1 MHLVQVLFHFVHAA
15 VALLHHCHR
24 FAEIRVLSGV
34 RREWSAEAAS
44 IQRFA
49 QVEEGLERRTD
60 RAECAFRVGGGLLAV
75 LGSRSRW
82 RAGAKRYE
90 AASLLGRLSA
100 VLGVLRAFPWYL
112 RAGCFLGCLRSV
124 YDVSCSG

>member
-1 MHLVQVLFHFVHAA
+1 MRGANGPSPVRRTG
-15 VALLHHCHR
+15 ALLHCCHR

-75 LGSRSRW
+75 LET
-82 RAGAKRYE
+82 AGM
-90 AASLLGRLSA
+90 
-100 VLGVLRAFPWYL
+100 
-112 RAGCFLGCLRSV
+112 
-124 YDVSCSG
+124 